1 MSSNFGD
8 TSKTKEILAL
18 RTEVGKQR
26 LLLAQQIGRLEV
38 LRPSGDSDRAIEV
51 DKEIR
56 RLRRQSAKLLD
67 TYLEAVEL
75 IVDLTGLISGISG
88 ITKEMNK
95 VAEHIGGVVGALK
108 VSSSMFNATASTVT
122 LINDAP
128 KKAT

>member
-38 LRPSGDSDRAIEV
+38 LRPSGESDRAIEV

-75 IVDLTGLISGISG
+75 IVDLADLISGIAA

-95 VAEHIGGVVGALK
+95 VAAHIGGVVGALK

-122 LINDAP
+122 LIKDAP
-128 KKAT
+128 KKAS